1 MLLETPPPL
10 PPPPPP
16 TQESEKTEPDEET
29 EGETEANLKCSEE
42 NEDASL
48 KTHSAQTYPVLQP
61 PTDTPTS
68 SQRLGELL
76 KGASIP
82 GDSGS
87 APVEPPWLDKGLF
100 DKGRQFYRKFLFCL
114 NFSELLSLLLVLA
127 QGHVLKPL
135 VYTGRSDTPPVAR
148 RRYFST
154 LLHLISWFE
163 GDVWDQTGLAH
174 KDLMGIRRTHLRYG
188 MSFNSPGTREKVL
201 RVSVKDR
208 GHQQPPNPL
217 VPSLREDLAA
227 CDAIRSSME
236 TKKTLQSPIDEI
248 QSSIDTRTMTQP
260 SIETGNTIQ
269 TSLESRDSTQ
279 TSIESTNTTQFPL
292 KSNNKGIE
300 PSMDT
305 TKGIQTFIEAP
316 KEDSTVFISQLDMA
330 FTQYSFM
337 GLILAHPGQL
347 GAAAATEKELEGLVH
362 FWRGIG
368 WLLGIK
374 DEFNF
379 CSGSVGETRELCLEV
394 ERRVL
399 LPRLSEANWDYEH
412 MGEGGMTSKR
422 RNNGRSK
429 HGRGHTKPVR
439 CTNCGRCVP
448 KDKAIKK
455 FQIRNIVEAAAV
467 KDINEASVYTMYQ
480 LPKLY
485 IKQHY
490 CVSCAIHSK
499 VGPGEHPSPIGHKT
513 TELKARG
520 VWRFKKKKK
529 KHGSFSSIRLYAPER
544 LRVLL

>member
-42 NEDASL
+42 NEDEPL

-61 PTDTPTS
+61 PTDTPTP

-201 RVSVKDR
+201 RVSVKGR

-236 TKKTLQSPIDEI
+236 TRKTLQSPVDEI

-269 TSLESRDSTQ
+269 TSLEARDSTQ

-347 GAAAATEKELEGLVH
+347 GAAAATEKEFEGLVH

-394 ERRVL
+394 ERRIL

-412 MGEGGMTSKR
+412 MVHCLISGISQFLPVLSLPAMLKYLSYTLNIPTPSLSRRMSWRNTLQYWVMRLTFGAVYYYPKILVKLNLWFRRVIHKVVVNDKVNLLAYRKGQADLAVPFRDFEG
-422 RNNGRSK
+422 NGASRCPFS
-429 HGRGHTKPVR
+429 VR
-439 CTNCGRCVP
+439 
-448 KDKAIKK
+448 
-455 FQIRNIVEAAAV
+455 
-467 KDINEASVYTMYQ
+467 
-480 LPKLY
+480 
-485 IKQHY
+485 
-490 CVSCAIHSK
+490 
-499 VGPGEHPSPIGHKT
+499 
-513 TELKARG
+513 
-520 VWRFKKKKK
+520 
-529 KHGSFSSIRLYAPER
+529 
-544 LRVLL
+544 